1 MNKLLV
7 SFLGVVAGLAI
18 GAIAALSLSMRQV
31 SRVPDWYTT
40 EAPTEISSSSPTL
53 PSSQLLESLATS
65 STPVELNSQQVNQL
79 VAEAIARSPEG
90 QALLQNGFSTTIED
104 GQIKGG
110 VVVNLSE
117 LPTDGLTEQER
128 AALDRV
134 LAFVPALGRRGV
146 YLGIEGNPTVRN
158 GKLQFD
164 ENMTVKVGNLSL
176 PASVVASQL
185 GLSLTKL
192 EARINA
198 ELEARGIDLRDVRVE
213 GDRLVINGQT

>member
-1 MNKLLV
+1 MKKQLIWLV
-7 SFLGVVAGLAI
+7 GIAAGVAI
-18 GAIAALSLSMRQV
+18 GALAATALSVRQV
-31 SRVPDWYTT
+31 SQVPDWYAADAPPEITT
-40 EAPTEISSSSPTL
+40 PDPTPISPNL
-53 PSSQLLESLATS
+53 FESLVTS
-65 STPVELNSQQVNQL
+65 GAPVELNGAQVNQI
-79 VAEAIARSPEG
+79 VTAAIARSPEG

>member
-31 SRVPDWYTT
+31 ARVPDWYTT
-40 EAPTEISSSSPTL
+40 KAPTEISSSSPTL

-79 VAEAIARSPEG
+79 VAEAIAQSPEG

-164 ENMTVKVGNLSL
+164 KNMTVKVGNLSL

-185 GLSLTKL
+185 GLSLTEL

-213 GDRLVINGQT
+213 GDRLIINGQT

>member
-1 MNKLLV
+1 M
-7 SFLGVVAGLAI
+7 AGLAI

-31 SRVPDWYTT
+31 ARVPDWYTT

-53 PSSQLLESLATS
+53 PSSQLLERLATS
-65 STPVELNSQQVNQL
+65 SAPVELNSQQVNQL
-79 VAEAIARSPEG
+79 VAEAIARSSEG

-185 GLSLTKL
+185 GLSLTEL

-213 GDRLVINGQT
+213 GDRLVINSQ

>member
-1 MNKLLV
+1 MKKQLIWLV
-7 SFLGVVAGLAI
+7 GIVAGVAI
-18 GAIAALSLSMRQV
+18 GALAATALSVRQV
-31 SRVPDWYTT
+31 SQVPDWYATESPAATT
-40 EAPTEISSSSPTL
+40 TPDPTPISPKAVERL
-53 PSSQLLESLATS
+53 VTS
-65 STPVELNSQQVNQL
+65 GAPVELDGPQVNQI
-79 VAEAIARSPEG
+79 VAAAIAQSPEG
-90 QALLQNGFSTTIED
+90 RELLQNGFSTTIED

-117 LPTDGLTEQER
+117 LPTDGLTDQER

-158 GKLQFD
+158 GKLRLD

-176 PASVVASQL
+176 PASVVAGQL
-185 GLSLTKL
+185 GLSLAEL

-198 ELEARGIDLRDVRVE
+198 EVEARGIELRDVRVE
-213 GDRLVINGQT
+213 GDRLIINGQT